1 VILAP
6 LLQAALELT
15 GIVLGPGGKPLP
27 GAQVRVGE
35 RQVLADAQGRFT
47 LSMAGPGTVEARISA
62 SGMEPQTR
70 TAQPGEPLLV
80 LLGPATQGALV
91 EVVDGSGYSS
101 QEGATSTLS
110 RMEIYTTPGAAADVM
125 QAAKGLPGV
134 SNASEGAELFVRGGK
149 PEEVGIW
156 LNGGHLTR
164 PFHHPN
170 TQGGIFSSVDT
181 ALVTRVD
188 FVPGAFSARYGDAL
202 SAVLDISMDQPTPV
216 ATNTLLVTIPT
227 QGFAAERPLGDGL
240 LRASVRRSDSVLLD
254 KWYGLAPTFEE
265 SPLSHDAQLNWQ
277 QPLGSGRL
285 VATGLFSKD
294 HLATDVTIANLKD
307 SYRNHSDT
315 AFGALTWNGTLGDR
329 AGLSLSASGSRTHI
343 AWTFNRWGIDQ
354 REHSRSVRA
363 ELTFPFGES
372 LTLEGG
378 ADLDRT
384 HVDPQGEV
392 PFDLANWNPVANA
405 RTFAYAFDTTR
416 TGAYLTARLRLSPK
430 WGLSL
435 GGRQDHYG
443 LEGETTHDLR
453 GTLSYLID
461 EGITF
466 RLAGG
471 TFHQAPLSAQVDPH
485 AGNPNL
491 KIMRSTHALASLDA
505 AWKGRAAWNLRLEV
519 YRKDYDHLVV
529 EDPALRYVSTGR
541 GTAQGIDLLL
551 KAALTGWRG
560 WIGYGYLDTE
570 RKEGKQPILGPAP
583 TSVPHNLTAVT
594 SHTLAPGWEL
604 AGTFRYASGSPVT
617 PILGATPN
625 PGGGWD
631 PLEGARYSDRLPVYH
646 RMDVRLTHLFNRWGI
661 NCVVF
666 GEVMNLLARHNAASY
681 AYSADFRERRVNES
695 YFSRRLLVA
704 GASLSW

>member
-1 VILAP
+1 MLAA

-15 GIVLGPGGKPLP
+15 GVVLGPGGKPLA
-27 GAQVRVGE
+27 GAQVLVGDRKAE
-35 RQVLADAQGRFT
+35 SDAKGRFS
-47 LSMAGPGTVEARISA
+47 LVLPGPGPAEVRVSA
-62 SGMEPQTR
+62 PGMDTQTR
-70 TAQPGEPLLV
+70 TGQPGEPLLV
-80 LLGPATQGALV
+80 LLTPTPQGALV
-91 EVVDGSGYSS
+91 EVVEGSGYSS

-170 TQGGIFSSVDT
+170 TQGGIFSAVDT

-188 FVPGAFSARYGDAL
+188 FVPGAFSVRYGDAL
-202 SAVLDISMDQPTPV
+202 SAVLDISTDQPTAV
-216 ATNTLLVTIPT
+216 STNTLLLTIPT
-227 QGFAAERPLGDGL
+227 QGYALERPMGAGL
-240 LRASVRRSDSVLLD
+240 LRASVRRSDTVLLD
-254 KWYGLAPTFEE
+254 KWYGLAPSFEE

-277 QPLGSGRL
+277 HPLGSGRL

-307 SYRNHSDT
+307 SYRNQSDT
-315 AFGALTWNGTLGDR
+315 GFGALQWTGTLGDR
-329 AGLSLSASGSRTHI
+329 AGLSLSASGSQTHI
-343 AWTFNRWGIDQ
+343 AWTFNHWGIDQ
-354 REHSRSVRA
+354 RERSRSARA
-363 ELTFPFGES
+363 ELTMPFGDQ

-392 PFDLANWNPVANA
+392 PYDLANWNPAATA
-405 RTFAYAFDTTR
+405 RTFAYGFDATR
-416 TGAYLTARLRLSPK
+416 EGAYLTARLRLTPK

-443 LEGETTHDLR
+443 LEQETTRDLR

-471 TFHQAPLSAQVDPH
+471 TFHQAPLSTQVDPH
-485 AGNPNL
+485 AGNPDL
-491 KIMRSTHALASLDA
+491 KIMRATHALASLDA
-505 AWKGRAAWNLRLEV
+505 AWKGTAAWNLRLEV
-519 YRKDYDHLVV
+519 YRKDYDRLVV

-541 GTAQGIDLLL
+541 GYAQGVDLLL
-551 KAALTGWRG
+551 KAALPGWRG
-560 WIGYGYLDTE
+560 WVGYGYLDTE
-570 RKEGKQPILGPAP
+570 RKEDKQPLLGPAP
-583 TSVPHNLTAVT
+583 TSVPHNLTAVS

-604 AGTFRYASGSPVT
+604 AGTFRYASGSPIT
-617 PILGATPN
+617 PVLGATAN

-646 RMDVRLTHLFNRWGI
+646 RLDARLTHLFNRWGI

-666 GEVMNLLARHNAASY
+666 GEVMNLLNRHNAASY
-681 AYSADFRERRVNES
+681 AYSADFSQRRVNES
-695 YFSRRLLVA
+695 YFSRRLLIA

>member
-1 VILAP
+1 MLAVFVSVAIDLAGVI
-6 LLQAALELT
+6 
-15 GIVLGPGGKPLP
+15 LGPGGKPIP
-27 GAQVRVGE
+27 GARIEVSSRVI
-35 RQVLADAQGRFT
+35 QTDAQGRFT
-47 LSMAGPGTVEARISA
+47 LPCESSNPLEVRISA
-62 SGMEPQTR
+62 PGMEAQTR
-70 TAQPGEPLLV
+70 QGRPGEALLV
-80 LLGPATQGALV
+80 LLSPVPQGATV
-91 EVVDGSGYSS
+91 EVLEGSGYSS
-101 QEGATSTLS
+101 EEGTTSTLS

-170 TQGGIFSSVDT
+170 TQGGIFSAVDT

-202 SAVLDISMDQPTPV
+202 SAVLDISTDQTTPAV
-216 ATNTLLVTIPT
+216 TNTLLVTIPT
-227 QGFAAERPLGDGL
+227 QGYAAERPLGVGL
-240 LRASVRRSDSVLLD
+240 LRASVRRSDTTLLD
-254 KWYGLAPTFEE
+254 KWYGLSQTFEE

-285 VATGLFSKD
+285 VATGLYSQD

-307 SYRNHSDT
+307 SYHNRSET
-315 AFGALTWNGTLGDR
+315 QFGALQWTGTLGDR
-329 AGLSLSASGSRTHI
+329 AGLSLSASGGQTHI
-343 AWTFNRWGIDQ
+343 AWTFNHWGIDQ
-354 REHSRSVRA
+354 QERSRSARA
-363 ELTFPFGES
+363 ELTFPFGDR

-384 HVDPQGEV
+384 HLDPQGQV
-392 PFDLANWNPVANA
+392 PYDLANWNPVSSA
-405 RTFAYAFDTTR
+405 RTFAYGFDTTR
-416 TGAYLTARLRLSPK
+416 TGTYLTARIRLSPR

-443 LEGETTHDLR
+443 LEGETTHDVR

-471 TFHQAPLSAQVDPH
+471 TFHQAPLSTQVDPH

-491 KIMRSTHALASLDA
+491 AILRATHALASLDA
-505 AWKGRAAWNLRLEV
+505 AWRGALAWNLRLEV
-519 YRKDYDHLVV
+519 YRKDYDRLVV
-529 EDPALRYVSTGR
+529 EDPVLRYVSTGR
-541 GTAQGIDLLL
+541 GYAQGIDLLL
-551 KAALTGWRG
+551 KASLSGWRG

-570 RKEGKQPILGPAP
+570 RKEDKQPILGPAP
-583 TSVPHNLTAVT
+583 TSVPHNLTVVS
-594 SHTLAPGWEL
+594 SHTLAQGWEL
-604 AGTFRYASGSPVT
+604 AGTLRYASGLPVT
-617 PILGATPN
+617 PILGATAN

-631 PLEGARYSDRLPVYH
+631 PIEGSRYSDHLPVYH
-646 RMDVRLTHLFNRWGI
+646 RVDVRLTHLFNRWGI

-666 GEVMNLLARHNAASY
+666 GEVMNLLDRHNTASY
-681 AYSADFRERRVNES
+681 AYSPDYSSRSVNES
-695 YFSRRLLVA
+695 YFSWRILVV
-704 GASLSW
+704 GASLGW